1 MLSNIVTIGET
12 LFDEHKKNLIIY
24 CRSGQLIMNQFISI
38 FSRFG
43 FFLIL
48 LFFCSS
54 HKIIQISCYS
64 FIRNIKSHL
73 GHSIFDYSFNVCWVF
88 FVYDK
93 KRSTHTN
100 KQNFQASFEFCG
112 IAKWCLILCASIGR
126 IIQNQM
132 IDCYLI
138 LLFAFFSFYFPSFF
152 VISHKEFELEM

>member
-93 KRSTHTN
+93 K
-100 KQNFQASFEFCG
+100 KV
-112 IAKWCLILCASIGR
+112 
-126 IIQNQM
+126 
-132 IDCYLI
+132 Y
-138 LLFAFFSFYFPSFF
+138 
-152 VISHKEFELEM
+152 SHKHTKFSSKFWILWHSKMVFDSLCIHWQNYPKSNDRLLLNTLVCFFFFLFPVVFCDFT